1 MKTIIQIA
9 VAVFLCA
16 CAPSFARDCAQEQK
30 PSAAAA
36 LSAVTSRCCAETS
49 ELFRA
54 AEAKVRRLDQPDRML
69 LNEFLRGKKPCCFKY
84 SYFYRAPQAFV
95 WNDRT
100 GRLRSEVIDPY
111 FVPDRAALLLD
122 SRFLTRVAAIRE
134 DRAQTHTLRS
144 AAAAV
149 LRLSDELGVYP
160 GTVCQK
166 RAAKSPESAA
176 ASVAQTQ
183 PVQEAV
189 PSEPGTV
196 LAVAA
201 DGGRSLCMLES
212 VEVIL
217 GEGDT
222 IDEGFGRGVKVVKIE
237 SGQVEFKKGRGA
249 WVQKVGEAP
258 SDEWK

>member
-1 MKTIIQIA
+1 MKTIIRIVM
-9 VAVFLCA
+9 VAFLCL
-16 CAPSFARDCAQEQK
+16 CATGFAQQCAQDKK
-30 PSAAAA
+30 PD
-36 LSAVTSRCCAETS
+36 

-54 AEAKVRRLDQPDRML
+54 AEAKVRKLDQPDRML

-95 WNDRT
+95 WNDRA

-111 FVPDRAALLLD
+111 FVADRATLLLD
-122 SRFLTRVAAIRE
+122 RRFLACVEEIRK

-160 GTVCQK
+160 DDVCRK
-166 RAAKSPESAA
+166 HAAKLSQPA
-176 ASVAQTQ
+176 ASPVAQSQ

-189 PSEPGTV
+189 PCEPGTV
-196 LAVAA
+196 LAVAL
-201 DGGRSLCMLES
+201 DGAKSLCMLEG

-222 IDEGFGRGVKVVKIE
+222 IAEGFGQGVKVVKIE
-237 SGQVEFKKGRGA
+237 SGQVELQKGRHT
-249 WVQKVGEAP
+249 WVQKTAETP
-258 SDEWK
+258 SDQWK